1 MSIFFFHFSMPMRL
15 IVPWGAAARDPC
27 AVLLDPVDADPDKE
41 KSCKKVV
48 KDDSGDNCGYP
59 EHTAFHYVQD
69 LICT

>member
-1 MSIFFFHFSMPMRL
+1 MSIFFFHFLMPMRL

-48 KDDSGDNCGYP
+48 KDGSENRCGGL
-59 EHTAFHYVQD
+59 EHIMCST
-69 LICT
+69 